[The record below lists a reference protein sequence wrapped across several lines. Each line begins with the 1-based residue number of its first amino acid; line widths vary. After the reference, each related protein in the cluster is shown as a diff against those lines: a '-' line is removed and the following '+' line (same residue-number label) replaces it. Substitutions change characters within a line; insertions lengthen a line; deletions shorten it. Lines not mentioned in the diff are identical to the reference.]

1 MAQERQGEG
10 KGKSEELTMCGC
22 RGGDSSPATQTPV
35 QQFEVQLPDKSTV
48 TVNSEHE
55 ARVAI
60 TRAGGG
66 TFSRR

>member
-1 MAQERQGEG
+1 
-10 KGKSEELTMCGC
+10 MCGC
-22 RGGDSSPATQTPV
+22 RGPLSSPPV
-35 QQFEVQLPDKSTV
+35 TTGQEKFEVSLPGGQTM

-66 TFSRR
+66 TFSRK

>member
-1 MAQERQGEG
+1 
-10 KGKSEELTMCGC
+10 MCGC
-22 RGGDSSPATQTPV
+22 SGSQGSPHVTTGQEK
-35 QQFEVQLPDKSTV
+35 FEVNLPNGQTQ